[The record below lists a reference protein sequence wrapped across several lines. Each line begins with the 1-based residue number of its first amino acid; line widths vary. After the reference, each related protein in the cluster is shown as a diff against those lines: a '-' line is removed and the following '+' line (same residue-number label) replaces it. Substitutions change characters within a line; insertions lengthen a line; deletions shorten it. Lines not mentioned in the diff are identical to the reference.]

1 MKQLMI
7 LSLFTIFLAS
17 AQASSDSLA
26 EKSFPDQFDLTPS
39 KTIAQLVKT
48 EVANKKSRLSE
59 VLAVLEKEN
68 CDDDCLSI
76 STKETTMVYTGKSGA
91 QYYGQA
97 YLVPVWA
104 NHPGSGLISEVLGHL
119 LVSFDVDMS
128 QGTTVR
134 IKKFIPLSI
143 N

>member
-17 AQASSDSLA
+17 AQASTDFLA
-26 EKSFPDQFDLTPS
+26 EKSFPGKFDLTPS
-39 KTIAQLVKT
+39 KTIAQIVKT

-76 STKETTMVYTGKSGA
+76 NTKETRMVYTGKSGA
-91 QYYGQA
+91 QYYGQS
-97 YLVPVWA
+97 YIVPVWA
-104 NHPGSGLISEVLGHL
+104 SYKGSGLIEEVLGHF
-119 LVSFDVDMS
+119 LVSFDADMS
-128 QGTTVR
+128 EGTTVR